1 VKGKAPRDRGPDDS
15 APLQWHLHNLS
26 FHKAKRRTRQKRRA
40 GTVRSLN
47 LAACLVLAVGF
58 AAIPAPSQDSGKKG
72 DSNKTPSKVRIVL
85 AQWNEI
91 GRKLVAMA
99 EDFPEDKYDFKPTP
113 AQRSFA
119 DQLLHVAGSNYLFT
133 DPVRGRTP
141 NDDESRANHKTKADI
156 VAYLKNSFED
166 GAAAISAKGDNG
178 LGDWVTDPE
187 SRERVQVV
195 DLAYG
200 MIEHSGEHYGQL
212 AVYFRV
218 AGMVPPESRPKK

>member
-1 VKGKAPRDRGPDDS
+1 MGK
-15 APLQWHLHNLS
+15 W
-26 FHKAKRRTRQKRRA
+26 TRM
-40 GTVRSLN
+40 G
-47 LAACLVLAVGF
+47 CLVLAIGL
-58 AAIPAPSQDSGKKG
+58 ATIPARPQNSRQKG

-119 DQLLHVAGSNYLFT
+119 DQLLHVAGSNYLFS

-141 NDDESRANHKTKADI
+141 SDDESRENHKTKADI
-156 VAYLKNSFED
+156 VAYLRKSIED
-166 GAAAISAKGDNG
+166 GAAAIAAKGDKG

-212 AVYFRV
+212 VVYYRV
-218 AGMVPPESRPKK
+218 SGLVPPESRPKK